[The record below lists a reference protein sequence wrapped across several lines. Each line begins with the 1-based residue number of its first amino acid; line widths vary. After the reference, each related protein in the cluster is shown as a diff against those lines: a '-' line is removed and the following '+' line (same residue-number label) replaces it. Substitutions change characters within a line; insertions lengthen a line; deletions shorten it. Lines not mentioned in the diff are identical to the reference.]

1 MIPTRKSTILEF
13 TEDGFYHFMNDEINE
28 IDGIKS
34 IKDEYTKY
42 GTIIAQIYFIDEES
56 KIQFLGSS
64 QYLYKGWYKKPGGI
78 IPPFFLS
85 WSDTPEQ
92 MYHAQI
98 AQIAQKKFTH
108 NTYVPVYRTR
118 STAS

>member
-1 MIPTRKSTILEF
+1 MMIPTRKSTILEF

-56 KIQFLGSS
+56 KIRFLGSS
-64 QYLYKGWYKKPGGI
+64 QYLYKG
-78 IPPFFLS
+78 
-85 WSDTPEQ
+85 
-92 MYHAQI
+92 
-98 AQIAQKKFTH
+98 
-108 NTYVPVYRTR
+108 
-118 STAS
+118 

>member
-78 IPPFFLS
+78 IPPFFYHGPIHQNKCTMRKRRKQRNKNS
-85 WSDTPEQ
+85 PMVR
-92 MYHAQI
+92 MY
-98 AQIAQKKFTH
+98 
-108 NTYVPVYRTR
+108 
-118 STAS
+118 